1 MSLHLL
7 DLYSPFT
14 SSEVDQALFVS
25 GFASVELVDREGEI
39 VNPLE
44 FDLQTFMNCPQLL
57 LNHKYIRNP
66 DGSDGAIGT
75 VERAVPSFI
84 SGSNPSNPKEWVVKS
99 MLDNEVVAFWPK
111 MKSPKLSDGDR
122 GLFVVAKVT
131 HKPTIKRINEGELGG
146 FSWVGYSF
154 QERDMNGAR
163 RLKAVDLV
171 EISVVN
177 GPCMSQSTL
186 SITDE
191 NDPLLQ
197 REINLE
203 DLNIYKMGFSK
214 STYNLEDVKRYTKA
228 LNIQTHVSESDD
240 SYVISV
246 GDESL
251 VNAKESVSIK
261 IDNRFLVAAPR
272 KAKNLHNMGE
282 WQEGQMVY
290 AVHSGVEYVGR
301 IEHIMY
307 EGSLGP
313 GTNFEIPAS
322 PENPAL
328 LIRVYSQREGSWMET
343 QYMTG
348 VMSSDATLLEDRPQS
363 QESSLVD
370 KGYKKDPE
378 YRKKMTIAQLGK
390 LNPTVI
396 KEKLMENGIQG
407 TEVVEKNVEP
417 VNLYVLDIDSFMSRY
432 PKASV
437 MKQKS
442 AVIDEVPVEIHSIEV
457 PVEEI
462 EVAPE
467 VTNEVVEEVVAEE
480 VVAEVT
486 ETVEAEQVAET
497 VADDKYEKLFAAVE
511 TLLQRTQETIQKQE
525 DFEQKLAA
533 VKSVDEIRDEVK
545 QEFQKALQV
554 TERIA
559 QENQEQKTKI
569 EKQLA
574 AFNRVVPDQDVR
586 AEKVQSAKSEASTE
600 INIFDYFGVVKERN

>member
-25 GFASVELVDREGEI
+25 GFASVELVDRHGEI
-39 VNPLE
+39 VSPLE

-57 LNHKYIRNP
+57 LNHKYIRNL
-66 DGSDGAIGT
+66 DGSDGSIGT

-84 SGSNPSNPKEWVVKS
+84 SGSNTSNPKEWVVKS
-99 MLDNEVVAFWPK
+99 MHDNQVVAFWSK

-154 QERDMNGAR
+154 QEKDMNGAR

-246 GDESL
+246 GDESM
-251 VNAKESVSIK
+251 VDAEEAVSIK
-261 IDNRFLVAAPR
+261 IDDRFLVAAPY
-272 KAKNLHNMGE
+272 KPSKK
-282 WQEGQMVY
+282 
-290 AVHSGVEYVGR
+290 
-301 IEHIMY
+301 
-307 EGSLGP
+307 
-313 GTNFEIPAS
+313 
-322 PENPAL
+322 
-328 LIRVYSQREGSWMET
+328 
-343 QYMTG
+343 
-348 VMSSDATLLEDRPQS
+348 
-363 QESSLVD
+363 SSLIATRYED
-370 KGYKKDPE
+370 KE
-378 YRKKMTIAQLGK
+378 YQKKMTLAILGK

-407 TEVVEKNVEP
+407 TEVVEKSVEP
-417 VNLYVLDIDSFMSRY
+417 VSLYVLDIDSFMSRY
-432 PKASV
+432 PNASV
-437 MKQKS
+437 VKQKS
-442 AVIDEVPVEIHSIEV
+442 VVLDEVPVEIHSIEV
-457 PVEEI
+457 PVEEF
-462 EVAPE
+462 EVEARE
-467 VTNEVVEEVVAEE
+467 KVTDQVADEVVAEIATE
-480 VVAEVT
+480 EIVEETEPVT
-486 ETVEAEQVAET
+486 EEVIET
-497 VADDKYEKLFAAVE
+497 VADNKYEKLLAAVE
-511 TLLQRTQETIQKQE
+511 TLLQRTQETIAKQE

-533 VKSVDEIRDEVK
+533 VKSVDEIRQEVK
-545 QEFQKALQV
+545 QEFQKALEV

-559 QENQEQKTKI
+559 QESQDQKMKI

-586 AEKVQSAKSEASTE
+586 AEKVESAKSEASTE